1 MYILLM
7 LESKSSIS
15 ESVRLCYCKKI
26 ELYIYI
32 YILKQGCD
40 HKRAAFNES
49 LTIQVYI
56 NFI

>member
-32 YILKQGCD
+32 KAGM
-40 HKRAAFNES
+40 
-49 LTIQVYI
+49 
-56 NFI
+56 